1 MKKNFDPLQ
10 YIESAFLDRSVE
22 SDEKDLPSFKKYV
35 SGQVKLPRGTFRK
48 TEMSAPRP
56 RRKSNHVVS
65 NAIDP
70 DLQKVWAQ
78 LPSSVT
84 FLASLYDDGVTSHYY
99 TGDFKE
105 TRQELIR
112 RLLDPPLTLE
122 EVSRLLGVCP
132 TTVRRYTNRGWLSH
146 RRSAGGRR
154 QFALSDV
161 VTFVEKHGR
170 FPEA

>member
-10 YIESAFLDRSVE
+10 YIESAFLDTSKE
-22 SDEKDLPSFKKYV
+22 TAEQDLPSIRKYV
-35 SGQVKLPRGTFRK
+35 AGKVKLPRGKFRK

-70 DLQKVWAQ
+70 DLQKLWANI
-78 LPSSVT
+78 PSSVT
-84 FLASLYDDGVTSHYY
+84 FLASLYDDGVTSNYY
-99 TGDFKE
+99 RGEFKE
-105 TRQELIR
+105 SRQELIK
-112 RLLDPPLTLE
+112 RLLDPQLTLE

-132 TTVRRYTNRGWLSH
+132 TTVRRYTNRGWLAHH
-146 RRSAGGRR
+146 RTKGGQRR
-154 QFALSDV
+154 FLLSDLV
-161 VTFVEKHGR
+161 KFVESHGR